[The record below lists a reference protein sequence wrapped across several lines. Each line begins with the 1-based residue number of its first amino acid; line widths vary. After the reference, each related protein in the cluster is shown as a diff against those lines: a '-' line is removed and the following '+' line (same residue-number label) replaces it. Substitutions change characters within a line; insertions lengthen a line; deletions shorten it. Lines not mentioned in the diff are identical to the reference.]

1 MKKHMTRLLALALVT
16 LIGGFVHA
24 QIPSVLYNFGNAYDP
39 TCFLHPGTLAQG
51 ADGNIY
57 TTSACGGNA
66 GTGNPAD
73 GTVFNMSTAGALS
86 EPPYTFTWS
95 PATGLFPNG
104 ATPYSGLT
112 LGTDGNFYGT
122 TVGGGV
128 IDGTNAFGTV
138 FKIDSGGNLTT
149 LYTFTGGS
157 DGAEP
162 FAAPV
167 EGTDGNFYGTTVCG
181 GVQTCPGGGGQAGGS
196 VYQLTPARVLT
207 TLHRF
212 DCSIGCTSYA
222 PLVQGTDGN
231 FYGTT
236 ATNPGNIF
244 KITPSG
250 TFTTIHQFDPAGGNG
265 WYPNALIQGSD
276 GNFYGT
282 TQANGTDNAG
292 VIFKM
297 TSAGKVTVLHSFSHT
312 APDGFQPVAGLVQ
325 ATDGNLYGVTEN
337 GGTFSYGTI
346 FSISPKG
353 TGYSTLYSF
362 DGTTGSI
369 PEVALLQHTSGLLY
383 GLADGGG
390 KNGSGTFYS
399 FNVGL
404 KPFVR
409 LVSKSGVVGS
419 SIGVLGQNFTG
430 TTKVSFSGVPSSY
443 TVISDTYLTATV
455 PNGAKTGSVTVTK
468 TGSTLKSNSIFRVTP
483 QITSFNPPSGP
494 VGISVVIT
502 GVSLIQTTKVT
513 FRGVKATAFTR
524 NSDTQLTATVPV
536 GAKTGT
542 IVVTTPGGTATS
554 AGMFTVTQ

>member
-1 MKKHMTRLLALALVT
+1 MIPMKKHMTRLLALALVT

-24 QIPSVLYNFGNAYDP
+24 QTPSVLYNFGNAYDP

-128 IDGTNAFGTV
+128 IGGTNAQGTV

-181 GVQTCPGGGGQAGGS
+181 GVQTCPPNGGKAGGT
-196 VYQLTPARVLT
+196 VYQLTPAGVLT
-207 TLHRF
+207 TLHQF
-212 DCSIGCTSYA
+212 DCSVGCTSYA

-231 FYGTT
+231 LYGTT
-236 ATNPGNIF
+236 ATNPGTIF
-244 KITPSG
+244 KIHG
-250 TFTTIHQFDPAGGNG
+250 QFPLA
-265 WYPNALIQGSD
+265 PVIQGSN

-282 TQANGTDNAG
+282 TQGGGAYGSG
-292 VIFKM
+292 VVFKM
-297 TSAGKVTVLHSFSHT
+297 TAAGKLSVLYSFNQP
-312 APDGFQPVAGLVQ
+312 AGDGGQPVAGLVQ
-325 ATDGNLYGVTEN
+325 ATDGNLYGVTE
-337 GGTFSYGTI
+337 GGGVFGYGTI
-346 FSISPKG
+346 FSISPTG
-353 TGYSTLYSF
+353 TGYSSRYSF
-362 DGTTGSI
+362 DNTTGAV
-369 PEVALLQHTSGLLY
+369 PEVALLQHTTGLLY
-383 GLADGGG
+383 GLTYGGG
-390 KNGSGTFYS
+390 SFGWGTFYNL
-399 FNVGL
+399 NVDL

-409 LVSKSGVVGS
+409 LVSKSGIVGS

-455 PNGAKTGSVTVTK
+455 PNGAETGAVTVTK
-468 TGSTLKSNSIFRVTP
+468 TGSTFKSNSIFRVTP
-483 QITSFNPPSGP
+483 QITSFDPPSGP
-494 VGISVVIT
+494 VGTSVVIT
-502 GVSLIQTTKVT
+502 GVSLIQTSKVT
-513 FRGVKATAFTR
+513 FGGVKATTVTR
-524 NSDTQLTATVPV
+524 NSNTQVTAIVPT
-536 GAKTGT
+536 GAKTGN
-542 IVVTTPGGTATS
+542 IVITTAGGTATS
-554 AGMFTVTQ
+554 PGIFTVTP